1 MTRPRITRSP
11 ITTWMSGS
19 ELRLG
24 LRWIRKQPVMAAT
37 AVLALAAGIGLAAT
51 GAAVLQATVFA
62 ELPLDGADRFV
73 RLRAFA
79 EPGGRQDLDLDRY
92 HRLAESAESFA
103 EIGAIGARRVNL
115 RHPSGAVEPER
126 AALITASSFGAV
138 PGVPVLGR
146 ILTVA
151 DGETGAPPVV
161 LLRESLWQRRF
172 AGDPGV
178 VGSTIE
184 VAGVART
191 VVGVMTDGYEFP
203 AGGELWIPL
212 DDRHLGGSAAG
223 PEAAPQPGLEVFA
236 VLREGVARE
245 VAQAEVDALVAPA
258 AGDGAAEPEVRVR
271 VVPYTEPPEGW
282 NLMITTLVGVLVLV
296 LLVIAANVANLIA
309 ARTAARTS
317 ELAVRTALGASR
329 GRLIGQL
336 TAETALLGA
345 LAAALGL
352 AGSGAALRWL
362 DANLGAEM
370 PFWIDFTPGSATAAA
385 VVALTLL
392 ATLVAGVLPALRA
405 TRRDPAGRLRAAA
418 AGGGGVGRLGTAM
431 VVVEMAL
438 SVALLT
444 GALVMARGFALST
457 GDRLDLPHGEI
468 LTVWI
473 GEPASAPGV
482 PPLRPA
488 IVRAAA
494 AIPGVTAAGAASH
507 LPRIDPPA
515 RRTELA
521 PEPGDRGIEGAAEPV
536 AAPMAHADAG
546 YFDALGAQALSGRL
560 FREADLAPGAPP
572 VAVVNQPFVDRFLAG
587 RNPIGRRLRLADP
600 GGASGEEA
608 GCETGPEPWYEIVG
622 VVPDLGLSVADPSM
636 AAGWYA
642 PLDDAGGGRDAYYLA
657 VRTAGDPLA
666 LAGPLRRALADLDP
680 EIDVHRL
687 VPLERVGWEDR
698 AFMSGFGSALSGLR
712 AMALLLSLAGIYAM
726 LSFAVTRRTREIG
739 VRVALGATGAQ
750 VLRSIVGGTGLRLAA
765 GAALGAVLALALI
778 EAKAMLVTRL
788 PAGEPW
794 ILPAVL
800 GLLLAAGLAASWVPS
815 QRALAIRPSDALRS
829 E

>member
-1 MTRPRITRSP
+1 MTRPTITS
-11 ITTWMSGS
+11 WMSAS

-24 LRWIRKQPVMAAT
+24 LRWIAKQPVMAAT

-51 GAAVLQATVFA
+51 GAAVLEATVFS
-62 ELPLDGADRFV
+62 ELPFDGAERFV
-73 RLRAFA
+73 RLRAYA
-79 EPGGRQDLDLDRY
+79 EPGGRVDLDLERY
-92 HRLAESAESFA
+92 HRLVEDADSF
-103 EIGAIGARRVNL
+103 ELIGAVGARRVNL

-126 AALITASSFGAV
+126 AALVTAGAFRAV

-146 ILTVA
+146 TLTA
-151 DGETGAPPVV
+151 TDGAAGAPPVV
-161 LLRESLWQRRF
+161 LLRESLWRRRF

-178 VGSTIE
+178 VGAAVE
-184 VAGVART
+184 VAGVDRT
-191 VVGVMTDGYEFP
+191 VVGVLPDGYEFP

-212 DDRHLGGSAAG
+212 DDQYLGGSAADPEPG
-223 PEAAPQPGLEVFA
+223 PRPGLEVFA
-236 VLREGVARE
+236 VLRAGVSRE
-245 VAQAEVDALVAPA
+245 VAQAEIDALVEPA
-258 AGDGAAEPEVRVR
+258 AGGGAAEPEVRVR

-296 LLVIAANVANLIA
+296 LLVIAANVANLIS

-329 GRLIGQL
+329 ARLIGQL

-352 AGSGAALRWL
+352 AGSSAALSWL

-370 PFWIDFTPGSATAAA
+370 PFWIDFTPGGATAAT
-385 VVALTLL
+385 VVALALL
-392 ATLVAGVLPALRA
+392 ATLVAGVLPALAA
-405 TRRDPAGRLRAAA
+405 TRRDPAGRLRAAT

-438 SVALLT
+438 SVALLS

-457 GDRLDLPHGEI
+457 GDGLELPRGEVLTARINEPTPGEPPPRLEI
-468 LTVWI
+468 LR
-473 GEPASAPGV
+473 AMAALPGV
-482 PPLRPA
+482 A
-488 IVRAAA
+488 
-494 AIPGVTAAGAASH
+494 AAGAASH
-507 LPRIDPPA
+507 LPRVDPPV
-515 RRTELA
+515 RRAELA
-521 PEPGDRGIEGAAEPV
+521 PEPGEGADARAGEA
-536 AAPMAHADAG
+536 AAPMAYADPG
-546 YFDALGAQALSGRL
+546 YFATLGAEALAGRL
-560 FREADLAPGAPP
+560 FRETDLAPGAPP
-572 VAVVNQPFVDRFLAG
+572 VAVVNQPFIDRFLGG
-587 RNPIGRRLRLADP
+587 RNPLGRRLRLADP
-600 GGASGEEA
+600 GGEEGEA
-608 GCETGPEPWYEIVG
+608 AGPEPWREIVG

-642 PLDDAGGGRDAYYLA
+642 PLDDRVAASRGGWYLA

-680 EIDVHRL
+680 ELDVYRL

-698 AFMSGFGSALSGLR
+698 AFMTGFGTALSGLG

-726 LSFAVTRRTREIG
+726 LSYAVTRRTREIG

-750 VLRSIVGGTGLRLAA
+750 VLRSVVGGTGLRLAA

-778 EAKAMLVTRL
+778 RAKAMLVTRL
-788 PAGEPW
+788 PGGEPW

-800 GLLLAAGLAASWVPS
+800 GLLLAAGLAASWVPAR
-815 QRALAIRPSDALRS
+815 RALAIRPSDALRS

>member
-1 MTRPRITRSP
+1 MKPLTITRWVSA
-11 ITTWMSGS
+11 S

-24 LRWIRKQPVMAAT
+24 LRWIAKQPVMAAT

-51 GAAVLQATVFA
+51 GAAVLEATVLS
-62 ELPLDGADRFV
+62 ELPFDGTERFV
-73 RLRAFA
+73 RLRAYA

-92 HRLAESAESFA
+92 HRLTQRAGSFA
-103 EIGAIGARRVNL
+103 EVGAIGTRRVNL

-126 AALITASSFGAV
+126 AALVTASSFGAV

-146 ILTVA
+146 TLTAA
-151 DGETGAPPVV
+151 DGAAGAPPVV
-161 LLRESLWQRRF
+161 LLRESLWRRRF
-172 AGDPGV
+172 AGDPGM
-178 VGSTIE
+178 VGTAIE
-184 VAGVART
+184 ISGVDRA
-191 VVGVMTDGYEFP
+191 VVGVMPDSYEFP

-223 PEAAPQPGLEVFA
+223 PEPAPQPGLEVFA
-236 VLREGVARE
+236 VLRAGVARE

-258 AGDGAAEPEVRVR
+258 ATGGAAEPEVRVR

-336 TAETALLGA
+336 TVETALLGA

-352 AGSGAALRWL
+352 AGSSAALSWL

-370 PFWIDFTPGSATAAA
+370 PFWIDFTPGGATAAA
-385 VVALTLL
+385 VVALALL
-392 ATLVAGVLPALRA
+392 ATLVAGVLPALAA
-405 TRRDPAGRLRAAA
+405 TRRDPAGRLRAAT

-438 SVALLT
+438 SVALLS
-444 GALVMARGFALST
+444 GALVLARGFALST
-457 GDRLDLPHGEI
+457 GDRIELPRGEVLTARINEPTPGAPPPRLAI
-468 LTVWI
+468 L
-473 GEPASAPGV
+473 
-482 PPLRPA
+482 
-488 IVRAAA
+488 RAMTAL
-494 AIPGVTAAGAASH
+494 PGVTAAGAASH
-507 LPRIDPPA
+507 LPRVDPPV

-521 PEPGDRGIEGAAEPV
+521 PEPGESAGAAAGEPA
-536 AAPMAHADAG
+536 AAPMAYADPG
-546 YFDALGAQALSGRL
+546 YFAALGAEALAGRL
-560 FREADLAPGAPP
+560 FRETDLAPGAPP
-572 VAVVNQPFVDRFLAG
+572 VAVVNQPFVDRFLGG
-587 RNPIGRRLRLADP
+587 RNPLGRRLRLADP
-600 GGASGEEA
+600 GGEEGEA
-608 GCETGPEPWYEIVG
+608 AGPEPWREIVG

-642 PLDDAGGGRDAYYLA
+642 PLDDRVAAGRGGWYLA

-698 AFMSGFGSALSGLR
+698 AFMTGFGTALSGLG

-739 VRVALGATGAQ
+739 VRVALGATSAQ
-750 VLRSIVGGTGLRLAA
+750 VLRAVVGGTGLRLAA
-765 GAALGAVLALALI
+765 GAALGTVLALALI
-778 EAKAMLVTRL
+778 RAKGMLVTRL
-788 PAGEPW
+788 PGGEPW

-800 GLLLAAGLAASWVPS
+800 ALFLAAGLLASWVPS
-815 QRALAIRPSDALRS
+815 RRALAIRPSDALRS